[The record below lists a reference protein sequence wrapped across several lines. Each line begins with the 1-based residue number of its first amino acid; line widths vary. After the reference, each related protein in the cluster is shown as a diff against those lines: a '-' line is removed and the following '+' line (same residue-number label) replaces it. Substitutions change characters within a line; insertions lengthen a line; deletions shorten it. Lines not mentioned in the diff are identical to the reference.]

1 MPYRDKDKT
10 DVNFPLI
17 MNVQLF
23 IPDELFDQI
32 RTIAIRRN
40 MTVNEVLIEALEYY
54 VEVSKY
60 S

>member
-1 MPYRDKDKT
+1 MG
-10 DVNFPLI
+10 VNFPLI

-32 RTIAIRRN
+32 RAIAIRRN
-40 MTVNEVLIEALEYY
+40 MTVNEVIIEALEYY